1 MSQSKSSKV
10 YQFMDQR
17 VCEAVAVLCAR
28 HPERAVLY
36 SGIMNQIAEIAASR
50 TAHDPYRLRE
60 LIDICQWKQPP
71 KSE

>member
-10 YQFMDQR
+10 YAFMDQR
-17 VCEAVAVLCAR
+17 ICEAVSVLCAR
-28 HPERAVLY
+28 HPDNAKFY
-36 SGIMNQIAEIAASR
+36 SGMMNELAAIAASR